1 MVHDVAVDVAVVG
14 GGHNGLICA
23 AYLARAGLGVVV
35 LEARATVGGC
45 ASTVDALGARV
56 NVCNCDHISIRST
69 PILDELDLAAHGLRY
84 LDVDPAQLSLLW
96 EGGRPW
102 FQFRDVERTLDALRL
117 AHPGEVDGYR
127 RYVRDAVPVARL
139 VLEFACGLPTRR
151 RVAALA
157 ARSPGAAT
165 RLARWS
171 RGSAFGVL
179 RAYFRE
185 ESLLAPAGVT
195 GPAVWGLSPD
205 LPGTGLGALG
215 YALRH
220 LVAVG
225 RPEGGSG
232 ALPGAIA
239 ASLTAAGG
247 SVRTRV
253 AVTAIRAEGQAVR
266 GVTLAGGEEIDARA
280 VVVACDPRRALVE
293 WLAGPPDEARALVG
307 RWQQAPRGE
316 GYQSKV
322 DAVVASPPRIAGVDA
337 DARRLGVD
345 EPAVPTAI
353 VAPPTSAF
361 AAAWRTMRAGGVA
374 ERPPAMVN
382 VPSARDP
389 SLRAGADH
397 VLSLE
402 TLYTPYALVG
412 GWEGSR
418 EPERWLDALGAL
430 AQPGF
435 ADGVRRWRAV
445 TPPEWEASFSM
456 ERGHAAAFG
465 RSAVAVLAGRDPEL
479 TRYET
484 PVRGLFLTGQATFPG
499 ASVWGASGRNAA
511 AVVARRLSAV

>member
-1 MVHDVAVDVAVVG
+1 MAHDAAVDVAVVG

-23 AYLARAGLGVVV
+23 AYLARAGLDVVV
-35 LEARATVGGC
+35 LEARETVGGC

-69 PILDELDLAAHGLRY
+69 PIVDELDLAAHGLRY

-127 RYVRDAVPVARL
+127 RYVRDALPVARL
-139 VLEFACGLPTRR
+139 VLELALGPPTRR
-151 RVAALA
+151 RIAALA
-157 ARSPGAAT
+157 ARSPGAAA

-171 RGSAFGVL
+171 RRSTFDVL
-179 RAYFRE
+179 RAYVRE

-205 LPGTGLGALG
+205 MAGTGLGALG

-220 LVAVG
+220 LVPVG

-232 ALPGAIA
+232 TLPAAVAGALA
-239 ASLTAAGG
+239 AAGG
-247 SVRTRV
+247 TVRTGAV
-253 AVTAIRAEGQAVR
+253 VTAIRADGTAVR
-266 GVTLAGGEEIDARA
+266 GVTLAGGEEVDARA

-293 WLAGPPDEARALVG
+293 WLTGPPDAARALVG
-307 RWQQAPRGE
+307 RWRAAPVGE

-322 DAVVASPPRIAGVDA
+322 DAVVASPPRLADVEA
-337 DARRLGVD
+337 DAARLGVS

-353 VAPPTSAF
+353 VAPPSGAF

-374 ERPPAMVN
+374 SRPPAMVN

-389 SLRAGADH
+389 SMRAGSDH

-402 TLYTPYALVG
+402 TLYTPFALAG
-412 GWEGSR
+412 GWGRST
-418 EPERWLDALGAL
+418 EPERWLAALGEL

-456 ERGHAAAFG
+456 ERGYAAAFG
-465 RSAVAVLAGRDPEL
+465 RSAVALLAGRDPEL

-484 PVRGLFLTGQATFPG
+484 PVTGLFLTGQATFPG

-511 AVVARRLSAV
+511 AVVARRLSAA

>member
-1 MVHDVAVDVAVVG
+1 MAHDVAVVG

-23 AYLARAGLGVVV
+23 AYLARVGLDVVV
-35 LEARATVGGC
+35 LEARDTVGGC

-56 NVCNCDHISIRST
+56 NTCNCDHISIRST
-69 PILDELDLAAHGLRY
+69 PIADELDLAAHGLRY

-96 EGGRPW
+96 AGGRPW

-117 AHPGEVDGYR
+117 AHPGEVEGYR
-127 RYVRDAVPVARL
+127 RYVHDALPVARL
-139 VLEFACGLPTRR
+139 VLELALGLPARR
-151 RVAALA
+151 RIAALA
-157 ARSPGAAT
+157 ARSPTAAV
-165 RLARWS
+165 RLGRWS
-171 RGSAFGVL
+171 RRSAFDVL
-179 RAYFRE
+179 RSYFRE
-185 ESLLAPAGVT
+185 ESLVAPAGVT

-205 LPGTGLGALG
+205 LAATGLGALG

-220 LVAVG
+220 LVPVG

-239 ASLTAAGG
+239 ASLAAAGG
-247 SVRTRV
+247 TVRTGA
-253 AVTAIRAEGQAVR
+253 AVSAIRAERDAVR
-266 GVTLAGGEEIDARA
+266 GVTLAGGEEVDARA
-280 VVVACDPRRALVE
+280 VVVACDPRRALVD
-293 WLAGPPDEARALVG
+293 WLTGPPDTARALVD
-307 RWQQAPRGE
+307 RWRAVPGGE

-322 DAVVASPPRIAGVDA
+322 DAVVGSPPRFAGVEA
-337 DARRLGVD
+337 AARQLGVE

-353 VAPPTSAF
+353 VAPPSGEF
-361 AAAWRTMRAGGVA
+361 AGAWQTMGAGGVA
-374 ERPPAMVN
+374 PRPPAMVN
-382 VPSARDP
+382 VPSALDP
-389 SLRAGADH
+389 SMRVGPDH

-402 TLYTPYALVG
+402 TLYTPYALAG
-412 GWEGSR
+412 GWEGSG
-418 EPERWLDALGAL
+418 EPERWLAALGEL

-435 ADGVRRWRAV
+435 ADGIRRWRAV

-465 RSAVAVLAGRDPEL
+465 RSPVAVLAGRDPEL

-511 AVVARRLSAV
+511 TVVARRLSAA